1 MRQPAPESPSGAPFG
16 RALHLTAGVSLAL
29 GLYIAC
35 SPGGGLTTPDAPVPQ
50 AGREAG
56 GVTAQASPVSAR
68 PTPTNLRPSPG
79 SVGATPGNVGSSP
92 GNVGSS
98 PGNVGSSPGNIG
110 SSPGNIGSSPG
121 GVGSSP
127 GGVGGSPAI
136 PGSSPTPTP
145 APSGSP
151 STPGPTP
158 TPATCQKAGPVTFD
172 AAVQLPSQ
180 MPFTTTGGNFQ
191 GPVITV
197 NGSDYANCVVDTVR
211 VLVSATTG
219 ELADLGADWVLRFDR
234 PGAGPIGFDLI
245 RMNGSGLSGTDLGTT
260 PCGLVFE
267 NTGPDFLTTSTP
279 PYDGVFI
286 AAGDAFSGQAGFG
299 GYLGKGPGGDFGLYP
314 AFLDTGSSLQ
324 ITCYRIE
331 FNLK

>member
-1 MRQPAPESPSGAPFG
+1 MRQPAHGSPSAAPSG
-16 RALHLTAGVSLAL
+16 RVLQLAAGVSLAL

-35 SPGGGLTTPDAPVPQ
+35 APGGGLTTPNATAPAQ
-50 AGREAG
+50 AVREPG
-56 GVTAQASPVSAR
+56 GVTAQASPVSIR
-68 PTPTNLRPSPG
+68 PTPTNLRPTPG
-79 SVGATPGNVGSSP
+79 NVGATPGNVGSSP

-121 GVGSSP
+121 NIGSSP
-127 GGVGGSPAI
+127 GGVGGSPSV
-136 PGSSPTPTP
+136 PGTSPTPGPTP
-145 APSGSP
+145 TATP

-158 TPATCQKAGPVTFD
+158 TPATCAEAGPVTFD

-180 MPFTTTGGNFQ
+180 IPFTTQGGNFQ

-197 NGSDYANCVVDTVR
+197 NGSDYPNCTVQSIR

-219 ELADLGADWVLRFDR
+219 ELADLGQDWVLRFDR
-234 PGAGPIGFDLI
+234 PGTGPIGFDLI
-245 RMNGSGLSGTDLGTT
+245 RVNGTGLSGTDLGPT

-267 NTGPDFLTTSTP
+267 NTGPDFLTTATP
-279 PYDGVFI
+279 PYDGAFI
-286 AAGDAFSGQAGFG
+286 AAGDAFTGQAGFSE
-299 GYLGKGPGGDFGLYP
+299 YLGRGPGGDFGLYP
-314 AFLDTGSSLQ
+314 AFLDTGSLQ

-331 FNLK
+331 FVLQ